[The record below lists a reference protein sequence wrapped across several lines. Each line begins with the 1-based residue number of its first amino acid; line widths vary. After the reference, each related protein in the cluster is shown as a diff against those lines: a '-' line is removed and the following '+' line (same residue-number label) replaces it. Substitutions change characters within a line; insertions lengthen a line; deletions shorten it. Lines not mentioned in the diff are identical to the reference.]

1 MYIDY
6 RQRGLV
12 EFFFKCPPHVTTG
25 AYQGFFLKGEPPL
38 GKSVLRERDHYLQS
52 RNIDLQMGVN
62 FLQIQLSVLV

>member
-6 RQRGLV
+6 RQGGLV

-38 GKSVLRERDHYLQS
+38 GKSVLRERDHY
-52 RNIDLQMGVN
+52 
-62 FLQIQLSVLV
+62 